1 MRIMKKFYFIMTS
14 LLLFVAMQANAQVS
28 SFADLFG
35 KYQFTAEITETQ
47 AGGPFAYLFS
57 ENCEVEIVKAE
68 DEYNNGYIFG
78 FAGATDYELQVSSI
92 DLENNTFTVINP
104 NYYYTLWTGCYVG
117 VTNTAGDI
125 PFGQDGFEIVFS
137 YNPETKEITTDDFA
151 IAEFEFGSDGC
162 TGTTILAQVAN
173 VKMTLKKEAA
183 VNDISGDW
191 VFTPVKGDSGTKPD
205 STIPAEFSINLAK
218 KTDDNKT
225 YDATISIEGYNPV
238 TLSAEFNGSILK
250 ITYDNTI
257 LDEANDIYFVEPY
270 SFGLTES
277 FDFTLVSE
285 NEFTLNYGFGLA
297 NSTLLQYYSAGNLTR
312 ATAEEPAP
320 AFDWSGTFTVKGNV
334 SSTDF
339 PAEFD
344 IVVELDNDGY
354 YNLTTVM
361 GTDLYDLNWGYP
373 SLEISENAKS
383 ATLPG
388 GINIGGTSPV
398 FLQLADANETITFT
412 VNDDG
417 TISSED
423 FKIIRVDYSSQESNT
438 VAEYTNIVI
447 TRVTDNEE
455 GDDNTGDGNEGD
467 NEEGGDNT
475 GDGNEGDNEE
485 GGDNTGDGNE
495 GDNEEGDDNVN
506 SIENVTIENS
516 TVIYDL
522 TGRRVKEITNAGIY
536 IINGKKQVIK

>member
-14 LLLFVAMQANAQVS
+14 LLLFVAMQANAQVN

-35 KYQFTAEITETQ
+35 KYRFTAEITETQ

-57 ENCEVEIVKAE
+57 EDCEVEIVKAE
-68 DEYNNGYIFG
+68 NEHNNGYIFG
-78 FAGATDYELQVSSI
+78 FAGATDYELRVSSI

-104 NYYYTLWTGCYVG
+104 NYHYTLWTGCYVG

-125 PFGQDGFEIVFS
+125 PFGQDSFEMVFS
-137 YNPETKEITTDDFA
+137 YNPETKEITTGDFA
-151 IAEFEFGSDGC
+151 IAKFEFGSDGC
-162 TGTTILAQVAN
+162 TGTTILAQVTN
-173 VKMTLKKEAA
+173 VKMTLKEEAA

-191 VFTPVKGDSGTKPD
+191 VFTPVEGDSGTKPD

-225 YDATISIEGYNPV
+225 YDATISIKGYNPV

-270 SFGLTES
+270 SFGVTYY

-297 NSTLLQYYSAGNLTR
+297 NNTLLQYYAAGNLTR
-312 ATAEEPAP
+312 ATGEEPAP

-361 GTDLYDLNWGYP
+361 GTDLYYLNSGYP
-373 SLEISENAKS
+373 YLEISEDAKS

-388 GINIGGTSPV
+388 GINIGGTAPV

-423 FKIIRVDYSSQESNT
+423 FKIFRADYSSQEPFNA

-455 GDDNTGDGNEGD
+455 GD
-467 NEEGGDNT
+467 DNT